1 MQSIFPS
8 QIVLHEYSPTH
19 AIIKTTMAD
28 FLKAPL
34 QNWKHNRNPDLIR
47 CKEIAEYY
55 KDKPMDTMFYLACI
69 NGEPKI
75 LDGMHRY
82 TALHFLEKSAQKD
95 LQDPWWISPIFINIR
110 QATNGECVDLFTS
123 LNKAIPVPEIYVKN
137 TAEEKRIAIET
148 VAADWKKRFKPHF
161 VASMRPIKPH
171 INGDVFMD
179 LLSKIY
185 TKYAME
191 DRADQAAYLEQKLM
205 EANERVR
212 QNPPKATDKAMEK
225 CALTGCWLFLLADPD
240 A

>member
-1 MQSIFPS
+1 MLSIFPS
-8 QIVLHEYSPTH
+8 HIILHQYVLEKSTQKDSMH

-55 KDKPMDTMFYLACI
+55 NNKYMDTMFYIACI

-82 TALHFLEKSAQKD
+82 TALKMLEQTKD
-95 LQDPWWISPIFINIR
+95 IQDPWWISPVFISIR

-137 TAEEKRIAIET
+137 TAEEKRVAIET
-148 VAADWKKRFKPHF
+148 VVAD
-161 VASMRPIKPH
+161 
-171 INGDVFMD
+171 
-179 LLSKIY
+179 
-185 TKYAME
+185 
-191 DRADQAAYLEQKLM
+191 
-205 EANERVR
+205 
-212 QNPPKATDKAMEK
+212 
-225 CALTGCWLFLLADPD
+225 
-240 A
+240 